1 MFTKSDK
8 KLVSQALKGNQTAWV
23 ELVKRYEKLVYHYG
37 IRMLPS
43 PDDAF
48 DLLQDTFSSVFR
60 SLSDWNQDDKFKPWL
75 MTIAHRRCVEF
86 YRRRRPEITSDEAQH
101 ELVDESAYT
110 QPEERLSDS
119 QQQTALI
126 RAIRTLPLPQRM
138 VVELKFFQHLTT
150 RAIANQLQESENTVK
165 SRLYSGVEKLK
176 RELEVVNG

>member
-1 MFTKSDK
+1 MEIRVFTKSDK

-75 MTIAHRRCVEF
+75 M
-86 YRRRRPEITSDEAQH
+86 
-101 ELVDESAYT
+101 
-110 QPEERLSDS
+110 
-119 QQQTALI
+119 
-126 RAIRTLPLPQRM
+126 
-138 VVELKFFQHLTT
+138 
-150 RAIANQLQESENTVK
+150 
-165 SRLYSGVEKLK
+165 
-176 RELEVVNG
+176 